1 MGEGISLMLDRKVVE
16 LTDGLIQW
24 EFTQRRQC
32 LTDELQAADEQFNA
46 RGALNSS
53 MHVQRVVAVC
63 RQEIEARGWIVYN
76 AHTRVLSQLAI
87 EPYPELS
94 QDLKGRLSYFLS
106 LSDDYAQA
114 PKNLATRIGL
124 QSQPDIRVH
133 EARDHVLA
141 KLGTEIDLYV
151 ETLARRKK
159 KRDDRANGMP
169 IYNFYSPVGAFQ
181 TGSGSSANVVQH
193 IASHDKEALQQA
205 LCAVREA
212 LSRLSDTQ
220 DFPKKEIIEI
230 VDDAHA
236 ELSKPSPNRV
246 KLTSMLTTV
255 GDTIR
260 LMGSM
265 NSAYQ
270 LLKTALLPFGI
281 TMP

>member
-1 MGEGISLMLDRKVVE
+1 MLDRKVVE
-16 LTDGLIQW
+16 LTDGLIQSQFA
-24 EFTQRRQC
+24 ERRKR
-32 LTDELQAADEQFNA
+32 LADELLAVAEQCNA
-46 RGALNSS
+46 RRMFHSGD
-53 MHVQRVVAVC
+53 HVRRVVEIC
-63 RQEIEARGWIVYN
+63 QREIEVRGLIVYN

-94 QDLKGRLSYFLS
+94 QDLKGRLSYFLP
-106 LSDDYAQA
+106 LGDDYAVA
-114 PKNLATRIGL
+114 PKDLSKRLGL
-124 QSQPDIRVH
+124 QSRPETGMG

-141 KLGTEIDLYV
+141 KLGTEIDLYL

-159 KRDDRANGMP
+159 ERDDRADGTP
-169 IYNFYSPVGAFQ
+169 IYNIYGAVGAFQ
-181 TGSGSSANVVQH
+181 TGSGSSATVVQH
-193 IASHDKEALQQA
+193 IDSHDKETLQQA